1 MTIFKQDEK
10 VETKE
15 SQCSIMCSNM
25 KILLTEKIFIFSS
38 LGISVLL
45 YISTV
50 ITFWVSDYCKNVMKI
65 PEQTI
70 FLLFVVICVTA
81 PATGII
87 LGGCIVEKMGG
98 YESKHSVLFCFIA
111 ALMAGG
117 LAIFSMTPI
126 MESTI
131 GFAIILWLF
140 LCFGGSIIPN
150 MVGILLDSLPTKK
163 LKGAG
168 NSLNMVINAS
178 LGYLP
183 GPYIY
188 GMLYNN
194 YKETNPR
201 IPFIV
206 TLMFSWVGIICILFA
221 MIFRYR
227 KFDEL
232 EKLKKL
238 AKEKEEEEERNKEKE
253 KEFIEENFEEN
264 DDDNY
269 SDNVEDLGLR
279 NKKTLVELKN
289 VRKIFLNFF

>member
-1 MTIFKQDEK
+1 
-10 VETKE
+10 
-15 SQCSIMCSNM
+15 M
-25 KILLTEKIFIFSS
+25 KILFTEKIFIFSS

-65 PEQTI
+65 PEDTI
-70 FLLFVVICVTA
+70 FILFVVICVTA
-81 PATGII
+81 PAAGII

-98 YESKHSVLFCFIA
+98 YESKNSVMFCFIA
-111 ALMAGG
+111 GCFAGG
-117 LAIFSMTPI
+117 LSIFSLTPI

-131 GFAIILWLF
+131 GFAVILWLF
-140 LCFGGSIIPN
+140 LFFGGSIIPN

-183 GPYIY
+183 GPYVY

-201 IPFIV
+201 IAFIV
-206 TLMFSWVGIICILFA
+206 TLLFSWVGVLCIFFA
-221 MIFRYR
+221 MIFRYK
-227 KFDEL
+227 KFAEI
-232 EKLKKL
+232 EKLKKEEEKEDDKISEENNKDY
-238 AKEKEEEEERNKEKE
+238 KEKDKK
-253 KEFIEENFEEN
+253 FIEM
-264 DDDNY
+264 
-269 SDNVEDLGLR
+269 
-279 NKKTLVELKN
+279 KN
-289 VRKIFLNFF
+289 VSIFIYIFP